1 MGTRAMVE
9 TEKGLHCTGKRILIK
24 VKNLKPKERYDLQ
37 MARLHF
43 NRVTPQAEHE
53 TMPLISEQPI
63 ISTEQPS
70 VKTNVVRKLRK
81 KTIVH
86 RKVFGSK
93 TSKENYI
100 KGKTVKTKKLGM
112 CQKLK
117 AEPEESSFITTRKKE
132 TLFIQPVRCEAGSSG
147 YKKPKVEKFEI
158 EKTDQKT
165 EV

>member
-1 MGTRAMVE
+1 MYRQ
-9 TEKGLHCTGKRILIK
+9 KNFDK
-24 VKNLKPKERYDLQ
+24 VKNLKPKERYNLQ
-37 MARLHF
+37 MARLHA
-43 NRVTPQAEHE
+43 NRVTPQAEFE

-63 ISTEQPS
+63 ISAEQPS
-70 VKTNVVRKLRK
+70 VKTNVVRKK
-81 KTIVH
+81 KKIVH

-100 KGKTVKTKKLGM
+100 KGKTVKTKKLSK

-117 AEPEESSFITTRKKE
+117 AEPEESSFITARKKE
-132 TLFIQPVRCEAGSSG
+132 TLFIQPVRCEARSSG
-147 YKKPKVEKFEI
+147 YKKPKVEKFDI